1 MQAVLSVDKLT
12 AFYRQ
17 AACMDSKIE
26 PMPDN
31 YIMRADLASVPKNID
46 AFRCAG
52 GYFSEKTIDTLD
64 EIAPI
69 ISNKYQTLAY
79 YGIDKSE
86 LQEFVLRS
94 RLTGLDR
101 IVPFGETTA
110 FALTW
115 DGYNLIDTM
124 SRVCAVL

>member
-1 MQAVLSVDKLT
+1 
-12 AFYRQ
+12 
-17 AACMDSKIE
+17 
-26 PMPDN
+26 N
-31 YIMRADLASVPKNID
+31 YIMRADLADVPKNID

-52 GYFSEKTIDTLD
+52 GYFSEKTIDMLD

-79 YGIDKSE
+79 CGIDKKD
-86 LQEFVLRS
+86 LQEFVIRN

-115 DGYNLIDTM
+115 DGYNLIDSM
-124 SRVCAVL
+124 SRVCSIL